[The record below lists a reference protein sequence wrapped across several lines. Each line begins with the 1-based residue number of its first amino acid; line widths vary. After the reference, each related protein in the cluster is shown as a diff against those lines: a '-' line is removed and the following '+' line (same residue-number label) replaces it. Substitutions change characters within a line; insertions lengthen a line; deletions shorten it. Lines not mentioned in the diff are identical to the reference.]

1 MKAYEVKF
9 SGLKNGIHS
18 FEFEIGKAFF
28 NHFNNGELANHDV
41 EGGELNLT
49 LQMEKKETML
59 LLDFALAGKVFLPC
73 SVCNDRLDWEIES
86 TPRIVGKFSN
96 EELWH
101 EDDVIHIGSHEH
113 KIDLSEL
120 IYQFICLEIPMRV
133 AHDEGKCNSKV
144 LEELEK
150 RRITESDEADPRWA
164 ALKNLK

>member
-1 MKAYEVKF
+1 M
-9 SGLKNGIHS
+9 
-18 FEFEIGKAFF
+18 
-28 NHFNNGELANHDV
+28 
-41 EGGELNLT
+41 
-49 LQMEKKETML
+49 
-59 LLDFALAGKVFLPC
+59 
-73 SVCNDRLDWEIES
+73 
-86 TPRIVGKFSN
+86 
-96 EELWH
+96 
-101 EDDVIHIGSHEH
+101 IHIGSHEH